1 VAIIVL
7 AFVVD
12 GLLALVQRGATPRPL
27 RSRGRLGR
35 ADAVVTTA
43 PATTAAEDF
52 VVQQS

>member
-12 GLLALVQRGATPRPL
+12 GLLALVQRGSTPRPL
-27 RSRGRLGR
+27 RKRGRLRR
-35 ADAVVTTA
+35 ADAVVATA
-43 PATTAAEDF
+43 PAIEDF